1 MLGRIGALYRL
12 AWQHKIKELLE
23 KESAALEV
31 GEIKEAGKYR
41 DSIEHYEEMQ
51 QQVK

>member
-1 MLGRIGALYRL
+1 MTWYND
-12 AWQHKIKELLE
+12 KIKELLV

-41 DSIEHYEEMQ
+41 DSIEHYKELQ